1 MDAKEM
7 KTAIEEVFRS
17 YRFHSFLNRIDV
29 TEIPEE
35 ARLCKAIDDVVSNL
49 DPDEQLLIRERYMK
63 QERITDTQ
71 VYSSVFDPPIS
82 AVTYGKIRYRAF
94 QKLLYA
100 FSNMGL
106 LAGEGISCR
115 NSLKTSTTKR
125 QQSYSGASAGSPP
138 AS

>member
-7 KTAIEEVFRS
+7 KTAIEEVFKS

-29 TEIPEE
+29 AKVPEE
-35 ARLCKAIDDVVSNL
+35 ARLCKSIDEVVSNL
-49 DPDEQLLIRERYMK
+49 DPDEQMLIRERYMK

-71 VYSSVFDPPIS
+71 VYSFVFDPPIS
-82 AVTYGKIRYRAF
+82 AVTYGKIRYRAL

-106 LAGEGISCR
+106 LAGDGTCG
-115 NSLKTSTTKR
+115 LK
-125 QQSYSGASAGSPP
+125 
-138 AS
+138 